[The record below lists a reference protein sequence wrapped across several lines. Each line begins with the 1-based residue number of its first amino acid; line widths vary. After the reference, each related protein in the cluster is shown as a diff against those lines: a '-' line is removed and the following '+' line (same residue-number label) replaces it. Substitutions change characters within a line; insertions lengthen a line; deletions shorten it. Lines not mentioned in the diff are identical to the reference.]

1 MTSVGVMQVIRV
13 SPANACDLIPA
24 SKVLK
29 YAVEAAKKIDA
40 MDNPKKGGGVIQ
52 YRQTLYVV
60 LEKCSR
66 WYAGAPV
73 PQNLPVFDKDAY
85 DSYRDICTFF

>member
-40 MDNPKKGGGVIQ
+40 MDNPKKGWRYSV
-52 YRQTLYVV
+52 
-60 LEKCSR
+60 
-66 WYAGAPV
+66 
-73 PQNLPVFDKDAY
+73 
-85 DSYRDICTFF
+85 